1 MESTSRLEG
10 LGSNP
15 RIWQK
20 ILIVSLTLTSMNFG
34 FRDVGS
40 NPTFGNN
47 CRNCVMAAHVD
58 ISVE

>member
-1 MESTSRLEG
+1 MWEG

-20 ILIVSLTLTSMNFG
+20 ILIVNLTLTSMNLG
-34 FRDVGS
+34 FRGIGS
-40 NPTFGNN
+40 NPVLLSILDLYAGDG
-47 CRNCVMAAHVD
+47 VMAAHVD

>member
-1 MESTSRLEG
+1 MLEG

-20 ILIVSLTLTSMNFG
+20 ILIVILTLTSMNLG
-34 FRDVGS
+34 FRDIGS
-40 NPTFGNN
+40 NPVLLPILDLYAGDGAM
-47 CRNCVMAAHVD
+47 VAHVD